1 MGVIFGSL
9 LFALC
14 SLLRAG
20 AGTRPGG
27 RGTFLCFAKEKYP
40 KEKRPHDCDPS
51 AQRWGTPAPG
61 HLRGAPWNS
70 LRACGAALGQPRR
83 VSPRCGCVLR
93 HTRHPASTPA
103 QAQSQ
108 GIETP
113 QNIHTGH
120 CCAWPGWHRRCAPS
134 GIWHVACGMW
144 HVACGMWHVACG
156 VWRLAF
162 GVWRLAFAVCRLP
175 FAVCRLPFAVCRL
188 PRGCWAKRSD
198 GPYGC
203 SAVLASTA
211 PSGRAEKRSAGRIRA
226 ARCLSRRRVCAAPA
240 RREHRRLPR
249 CAAAGSRT
257 AGSPFLCLL
266 SFGEAK
272 ESEAPAG
279 ASPGSH
285 TQQNHTHNKKP
296 ALTPV
301 SSGNFA
307 INSRATS
314 ARPAGAT
321 ALLDHQ
327 SLPGKATSLLLEL
340 RSDRKIEPAISD
352 AVTSSA

>member
-1 MGVIFGSL
+1 MAEAG
-9 LFALC
+9 

-20 AGTRPGG
+20 AGSRPGG

-40 KEKRPHDCDPS
+40 KEKRPHACDPS

-120 CCAWPGWHRRCAPS
+120 CCAWPGWHRRCAP
-134 GIWHVACGMW
+134 CGM
-144 HVACGMWHVACG
+144 
-156 VWRLAF
+156 
-162 GVWRLAFAVCRLP
+162 
-175 FAVCRLPFAVCRL
+175 CRL
-188 PRGCWAKRSD
+188 PRGCWAERSD
-198 GPYGC
+198 GPSGC
-203 SAVLASTA
+203 SAVLAPTA

-279 ASPGSH
+279 ARPGPRPQQRPKRQEPRPQPQEPPSKSQTTPNRDSSP
-285 TQQNHTHNKKP
+285 
-296 ALTPV
+296 
-301 SSGNFA
+301 
-307 INSRATS
+307 I
-314 ARPAGAT
+314 
-321 ALLDHQ
+321 
-327 SLPGKATSLLLEL
+327 SL
-340 RSDRKIEPAISD
+340 
-352 AVTSSA
+352 